1 MSSNPDFDRWYA
13 AKSARFLVEPSHRL
27 ETFGNTLV
35 NYHLV
40 SELDD
45 HPGKVR
51 IREGRLEAHQPLV
64 ITPNFSPLEIEGL
77 GDEAKAYLEFLKE
90 NEKNLRIL
98 QYGYHLKSDNFS
110 EQIVTDRLSVV
121 TERVKD
127 EVVAS
132 NDKFAAVVQCVDE
145 PWDVALVELWLREVN
160 RSAKGNIDE
169 LQKNGKLFC
178 HGKTDEDHCDCE
190 PEGRRRQDHDRREP
204 RRGAFGAQ
212 AGGPG
217 RGPRSAGACDARA
230 GA

>member
-40 SELDD
+40 SELPD
-45 HPGKVR
+45 HPGKIRV
-51 IREGRLEAHQPLV
+51 REGRLEAHQPLV
-64 ITPNFSPLEIEGL
+64 ITPHFAQIEAEGF
-77 GDEAKAYLEFLKE
+77 GDEAKAYLDFLKE
-90 NEKNLRIL
+90 NEQHLRIL
-98 QYGYHLKSDNFS
+98 QYGYHLKSDKFS

-127 EVVAS
+127 EVIAS

-160 RSAKGNIDE
+160 RSAGGNIKE
-169 LQKNGKLFC
+169 LQQKGKLF
-178 HGKTDEDHCDCE
+178 
-190 PEGRRRQDHDRREP
+190 
-204 RRGAFGAQ
+204 
-212 AGGPG
+212 
-217 RGPRSAGACDARA
+217 
-230 GA
+230 

>member
-13 AKSARFLVEPSHRL
+13 AKSARFLLEPSHRL
-27 ETFGNTLV
+27 ETFSNTLV

-40 SELDD
+40 SELAD

-64 ITPNFSPLEIEGL
+64 ITPHVAEIETEGL

-90 NEKNLRIL
+90 SEKDLRIL

-121 TERVKD
+121 TERVKS
-127 EVVAS
+127 EVLAS
-132 NDKFAAVVQCVDE
+132 NDKFAAVVQCVDD

-160 RSAKGNIDE
+160 RSARGNIDD
-169 LQKNGKLFC
+169 LQKSGKLF
-178 HGKTDEDHCDCE
+178 
-190 PEGRRRQDHDRREP
+190 
-204 RRGAFGAQ
+204 
-212 AGGPG
+212 
-217 RGPRSAGACDARA
+217 
-230 GA
+230 

>member
-1 MSSNPDFDRWYA
+1 MSSNPNFDRWYA
-13 AKSARFLVEPSHRL
+13 AKSARFLLEPSHRL

-40 SELDD
+40 SELPD

-51 IREGRLEAHQPLV
+51 VREGRLEAHQPLV
-64 ITPNFSPLEIEGL
+64 ITPQVAEIETEGL
-77 GDEAKAYLEFLKE
+77 GDEARAYLEFLKE
-90 NEKNLRIL
+90 NERNLRIL

-121 TERVKD
+121 TERVKS

-160 RSAKGNIDE
+160 RSARGNIDD
-169 LQKNGKLFC
+169 LQKSGKLF
-178 HGKTDEDHCDCE
+178 
-190 PEGRRRQDHDRREP
+190 
-204 RRGAFGAQ
+204 
-212 AGGPG
+212 
-217 RGPRSAGACDARA
+217 
-230 GA
+230 

>member
-1 MSSNPDFDRWYA
+1 M
-13 AKSARFLVEPSHRL
+13 EPSHRL

-40 SELDD
+40 SELPD

-51 IREGRLEAHQPLV
+51 VREGRLEAHQPLV
-64 ITPNFSPLEIEGL
+64 ITPHFAQIEAEGF
-77 GDEAKAYLEFLKE
+77 GDEAKAYLDFLKE
-90 NEKNLRIL
+90 NEQHLRIL
-98 QYGYHLKSDNFS
+98 QYGYHLKSDKFS

-160 RSAKGNIDE
+160 RSAKGNIDD
-169 LQKNGKLFC
+169 LQKCGRLF
-178 HGKTDEDHCDCE
+178 
-190 PEGRRRQDHDRREP
+190 
-204 RRGAFGAQ
+204 
-212 AGGPG
+212 
-217 RGPRSAGACDARA
+217 
-230 GA
+230 

>member
-13 AKSARFLVEPSHRL
+13 AKSARFLLEPSHRL

-40 SELDD
+40 SELPD

-51 IREGRLEAHQPLV
+51 VREGRLEAHQPLV
-64 ITPNFSPLEIEGL
+64 ITPHLSAIETEGL
-77 GDEAKAYLEFLKE
+77 GDEARAYLEFLKE
-90 NEKNLRIL
+90 NEKDLRIL

-121 TERVKD
+121 TERVKS

-160 RSAKGNIDE
+160 RSARGNIDD
-169 LQKNGKLFC
+169 LQKSGKLF
-178 HGKTDEDHCDCE
+178 
-190 PEGRRRQDHDRREP
+190 
-204 RRGAFGAQ
+204 
-212 AGGPG
+212 
-217 RGPRSAGACDARA
+217 
-230 GA
+230 

>member
-13 AKSARFLVEPSHRL
+13 AKSARFLLEPSHRL

-40 SELDD
+40 SELAD

-64 ITPNFSPLEIEGL
+64 ITPHLAAIETEGL

-90 NEKNLRIL
+90 NEKDLRIL

-121 TERVKD
+121 TERVKS

-160 RSAKGNIDE
+160 RSARGNIDD
-169 LQKNGKLFC
+169 LQKSGKLF
-178 HGKTDEDHCDCE
+178 
-190 PEGRRRQDHDRREP
+190 
-204 RRGAFGAQ
+204 
-212 AGGPG
+212 
-217 RGPRSAGACDARA
+217 
-230 GA
+230 

>member
-40 SELDD
+40 SELPD

-51 IREGRLEAHQPLV
+51 VREGRLEAHQPLV
-64 ITPNFSPLEIEGL
+64 IAPQVADVEMEGF

-169 LQKNGKLFC
+169 LQKNGKLF
-178 HGKTDEDHCDCE
+178 
-190 PEGRRRQDHDRREP
+190 
-204 RRGAFGAQ
+204 
-212 AGGPG
+212 
-217 RGPRSAGACDARA
+217 
-230 GA
+230 

>member
-40 SELDD
+40 SELPD
-45 HPGKVR
+45 HPGKIRV
-51 IREGRLEAHQPLV
+51 REGRLEAHQPLV
-64 ITPNFSPLEIEGL
+64 ITPHFAQIEAEGF
-77 GDEAKAYLEFLKE
+77 GEEAKAYLDFLKE
-90 NEKNLRIL
+90 NEQHLRIL
-98 QYGYHLKSDNFS
+98 QYGYHLKSDKFS

-127 EVVAS
+127 EVIAS

-160 RSAKGNIDE
+160 RSAKDNIDE
-169 LQKNGKLFC
+169 LQKSGKLF
-178 HGKTDEDHCDCE
+178 
-190 PEGRRRQDHDRREP
+190 
-204 RRGAFGAQ
+204 
-212 AGGPG
+212 
-217 RGPRSAGACDARA
+217 
-230 GA
+230 

>member
-13 AKSARFLVEPSHRL
+13 AKTARFLLEPSHRL

-35 NYHLV
+35 NYHLI

-51 IREGRLEAHQPLV
+51 VREGRLEAHQPQIIAPHFV
-64 ITPNFSPLEIEGL
+64 ETDLEGF
-77 GDEAKAYLEFLKE
+77 GDEAKAYFEFLKE
-90 NEKNLRIL
+90 SEKNLRIL

-121 TERVKD
+121 TERVKA

-145 PWDVALVELWLREVN
+145 PWDMALVELWLREVN
-160 RSAKGNIDE
+160 RSAKRNIDE
-169 LQKNGKLFC
+169 LQKSGKLF
-178 HGKTDEDHCDCE
+178 
-190 PEGRRRQDHDRREP
+190 
-204 RRGAFGAQ
+204 
-212 AGGPG
+212 
-217 RGPRSAGACDARA
+217 
-230 GA
+230 